1 MRIFAENI
9 QIGWRMKKTILIALS
24 ILSTLIVFATAPERK
39 MLEQGKL
46 WAYNYHHFED
56 NGTGYDESVWNSY
69 YQLNGDTIIGGRQ
82 YMKLYRWDDHN
93 NSKKYF
99 AAFREDETGRVYML
113 NSDSEKEVMVLDF
126 SLHYERGYFPNVVR
140 ITETIKEDN
149 QLFRRIRYQDVTS
162 DGSTYDLDYIAVE
175 GVGFQGHGLMFDPYA
190 PEPDCICDYES
201 LAYVYTKGFW
211 FNASAYNAPKEIELS
226 EGEQQLIVGNND
238 FAFKLFRKARG
249 DKSCIMS
256 PLSITY
262 ALGLLN
268 NGAAGQTQQEINQ
281 VLGFGE
287 AGVDGINQFCH
298 KMLQEAET
306 LDSHTKSLI
315 ANTIFVNEGFG
326 YRLQDDFTKKAHDY
340 YNAEPQNRDFAD
352 GQTMDV
358 INQWASDHTEG
369 LIKEVLNEDSFD
381 PTVVSY
387 LLNALYFK
395 GMWSSPFDAAET
407 KEETFG
413 SGAKVPMMHKHDT
426 SFDYTENELYQA
438 VNLPY
443 GNGAYLMTI
452 FLPCKDKTIG
462 DVLESLN
469 GSNWQV
475 KKSHC
480 DVDLKLPRFE
490 TNTRLE
496 LVEIM
501 ADLGMPTAFTGAA
514 DFPYFCNVPIYIGN
528 MFQVAKIKL
537 DEEGTE
543 AAAVT
548 VIEEKPTSTPYM
560 TEFHATRPF
569 FYVISEQSTG
579 SIFFMGQYTGDVTT
593 DIQTMNRSSLTKNHY
608 YNLQGQ
614 RISSLQKGL
623 NIVNGRKVLVK

>member
-1 MRIFAENI
+1 
-9 QIGWRMKKTILIALS
+9 MKKIVLFALS
-24 ILSTLIVFATAPERK
+24 ILSTTIASATAPERK

-46 WAYNYHHFED
+46 WAYYYHHFEAKD
-56 NGTGYDESVWNSY
+56 TGYDESVWNSY
-69 YQLNGDTIIGGRQ
+69 YQLNGDTVIDGRQ
-82 YMKLYRWDDHN
+82 YMKLYRWDDRN
-93 NSKKYF
+93 NNKKYF
-99 AAFREDETGRVYML
+99 AAFREDEEGRVYML
-113 NSDSEKEVMVLDF
+113 GCNSEKEEMALDF
-126 SLHYERGYFPNVVR
+126 SLHYERGYFPNVAR
-140 ITETIKEDN
+140 IAETMKENN
-149 QLFRRIRYQDVTS
+149 QLFRRFRYQDARP
-162 DGSTYDLDYIAVE
+162 DGSTYDLGYIAVE
-175 GVGFQGHGLMFDPYA
+175 GVGFQGHGLMFDPFA

-201 LAYVYTKGFW
+201 LAYVDAKGFS
-211 FNASAYNAPKEIELS
+211 FNASAFNAPKEIELT
-226 EGEQQLIVGNND
+226 EEEQQLIVGNND

-249 DKSCIMS
+249 TMSSIMS

-281 VLGFGE
+281 VLGFGA
-287 AGVDGINQFCH
+287 AGADGINQFCQ
-298 KMLQEAET
+298 KMLHEAET
-306 LDSHTKSLI
+306 LDSKTKSLI

-326 YRLQDDFTKKAHDY
+326 YRLQDGFTKKAHDY
-340 YNAEPQNRDFAD
+340 YNAEPQNRNFGD

-369 LIKEVLNEDSFD
+369 LIKEVLDADTFNPDA
-381 PTVVSY
+381 VSY

-395 GMWSSPFDAAET
+395 GMWSCPFDAADT
-407 KEETFG
+407 REELFG
-413 SGAKVPMMHKHDT
+413 SGAKVPMMHRPYT
-426 SFDYTENELYQA
+426 SSDYTENELYQA

-443 GNGAYLMTI
+443 GNGAYLMTV
-452 FLPCKDKTIG
+452 FLPRKDKTID

-475 KKSHC
+475 KNSRC

-490 TNTRLE
+490 TDTKLE
-496 LVEIM
+496 LVKIM
-501 ADLGMPTAFTGAA
+501 ADLGMPTAFTAAA
-514 DFPYFCNVPIYIGN
+514 DFPYFCNVPIYISN

-548 VIEEKPTSTPYM
+548 VIEEKATSMPSVA
-560 TEFHATRPF
+560 EFHATRPF

-579 SIFFMGQYTGDVTT
+579 SIFFMGQYMGNITA
-593 DIQTMNRSSLTKNHY
+593 DIQTVNRAPLTNNHY

>member
-1 MRIFAENI
+1 
-9 QIGWRMKKTILIALS
+9 MKKTILFALS
-24 ILSTLIVFATAPERK
+24 ILSTTIAFATAPERK

-46 WAYNYHHFED
+46 WAYNYHHFEA
-56 NGTGYDESVWNSY
+56 NKTGYDESVWNSY
-69 YQLNGDTIIGGRQ
+69 YQLNGDTVIDGRQ

-99 AAFREDETGRVYML
+99 AAFREDEDGRVYML
-113 NSDSEKEVMVLDF
+113 DSYSEKEVMALDF
-126 SLHYERGYFPNVVR
+126 SLHYESGYFPNVVR
-140 ITETIKEDN
+140 IAETIKENN
-149 QLFRRIRYQDVTS
+149 QLFRRFRYQDFAS
-162 DGSTYDLDYIAVE
+162 DGSTYDLGYIAVE
-175 GVGFQGHGLMFDPYA
+175 GVGFQGHGLIFDPYA

-201 LAYVYTKGFW
+201 LAYVYSKGFW
-211 FNASAYNAPKEIELS
+211 FNAPAFNAPKEIELTES
-226 EGEQQLIVGNND
+226 EQQLIVGNND
-238 FAFKLFRKARG
+238 FAFKLFRKAR
-249 DKSCIMS
+249 DNKSCIMS

-268 NGAAGQTQQEINQ
+268 NGAAGQTQREINQ

-287 AGVDGINQFCH
+287 AGAEGINQFCH

-306 LDSHTKSLI
+306 LDSKTKSLI

-326 YRLQDDFTKKAHDY
+326 YRLQDDFTKKALDY
-340 YNAEPQNRDFAD
+340 YNAELQNRNFSD

-369 LIKEVLNEDSFD
+369 LIKEVLDEKTFN
-381 PTVVSY
+381 PYAVSY

-395 GMWSSPFDAAET
+395 GMWSNPFDAAET
-407 KEETFG
+407 KEELFG
-413 SGAKVPMMHKHDT
+413 SGAKVPMMHRPYT

-438 VNLPY
+438 INLPY
-443 GNGAYLMTI
+443 GNGAYSMTI
-452 FLPCKDKTIG
+452 FLPCKDKTID

-475 KKSHC
+475 KNSHC

-490 TNTRLE
+490 TNTRLQ

-501 ADLGMPTAFTGAA
+501 ADLGMPTAFMADA
-514 DFPYFCNVPIYIGN
+514 DFPYFCNVPIYISN

-548 VIEEKPTSTPYM
+548 VIEEKATSTPYM

-579 SIFFMGQYTGDVTT
+579 SIFFIGQYMGELTA
-593 DIQTMNRSSLTKNHY
+593 DIQTVNHDPLTHHHY

-623 NIVNGRKVLVK
+623 NIVNGRKVIIK